1 MSKLDHIMLD
11 LETLSTDPNAV
22 IVTIAAVRFS
32 LSLNNNETEDFF
44 VNINPLSSK
53 SYGLHIN
60 KNTLDWWK
68 NQKPDALKAW
78 QHSQIDLPEAIA
90 KFIQF
95 TGDDDKYGH
104 YWANGLSF
112 DEPILRSSIH
122 VVGKKEPW
130 KYWNL
135 HCARTAYY
143 LANFNTHD
151 APRVGNYHSAIDDCL
166 TQISWLKTCLNA

>member
-1 MSKLDHIMLD
+1 MLD

-78 QHSQIDLPEAIA
+78 QHSQVDLSEAVT
-90 KFIQF
+90 KFLEF
-95 TGDDDKYGH
+95 TGDDDKYSH
-104 YWANGLSF
+104 YWANGMSF
-112 DEPILRSSIH
+112 DEPILRTSIK

-130 KYWNL
+130 KYWNF
-135 HCARTAYY
+135 HDARTAYY
-143 LANFNTHD
+143 LANFNTRD
-151 APRVGNYHSAIDDCL
+151 APRVGNYHSALDDCK